1 MIMKMDYISIFL
13 ATNSWQEVWKM
24 IYSNFSLLGHQRRN
38 ECQTVGGPD
47 QGRPCM
53 FPFKFQGK
61 IYNECPVAHLEDPS
75 KTWCSTMGGNHVTGQ
90 KKWGYCSSSCPVSNE
105 KEASFSGNYYWWY
118 FAS

>member
-1 MIMKMDYISIFL
+1 MKR
-13 ATNSWQEVWKM
+13 NVKM
-24 IYSNFSLLGHQRRN
+24 IYYNFSLLGHQRRN

-61 IYNECPVAHLEDPS
+61 IYNECPVARLEDPS
-75 KTWCSTMGGNHVTGQ
+75 KTWCSTMGGNHVAGL

>member
-1 MIMKMDYISIFL
+1 MTDKKWEKWYI
-13 ATNSWQEVWKM
+13 T
-24 IYSNFSLLGHQRRN
+24 IYSLLGHQRRN

-75 KTWCSTMGGNHVTGQ
+75 KTWCSTMGGNHVAGQ

-105 KEASFSGNYYWWY
+105 KEASLSGNYCWW
-118 FAS
+118 